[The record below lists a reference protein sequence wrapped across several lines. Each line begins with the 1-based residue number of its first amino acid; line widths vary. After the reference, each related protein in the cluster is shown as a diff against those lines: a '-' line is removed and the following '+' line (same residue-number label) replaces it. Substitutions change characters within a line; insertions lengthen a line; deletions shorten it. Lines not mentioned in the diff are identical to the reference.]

1 MNVTCASFF
10 PTRQCLNTV
19 SPHLKHAQLLNRTT
33 VTCTSTG
40 TERGQFVLVYVIA
53 EAATLSCLCGQP
65 ETANMQN
72 NSFFLPPPPLVSWI
86 NGVTRRQRTSPHLWG
101 AKWIPGVGCLEASY
115 CCCCCCCCWLDRR
128 FLAAHIAAVLLGRA
142 NSCERGNLVRY
153 WGAAAVLSLTAT
165 TF

>member
-1 MNVTCASFF
+1 MIWLDRSMSHVPHFV
-10 PTRQCLNTV
+10 PTRLCLNTF
-19 SPHLKHAQLLNRTT
+19 SHHLKLAKLLNKTT

-40 TERGQFVLVYVIA
+40 TERDQFVLVYVIA
-53 EAATLSCLCGQP
+53 EAAKLSCLCGQP

-72 NSFFLPPPPLVSWI
+72 NSFFLPPPLVSWI
-86 NGVTRRQRTSPHLWG
+86 NGVTCRQRTSPHLWG
-101 AKWIPGVGCLEASY
+101 AKWIPGVGCLEAS
-115 CCCCCCCCWLDRR
+115 CCWLDCR

-142 NSCERGNLVRY
+142 NSCECGNLVRY